1 MQTSLPDEREQQL
14 VRRFFDDARS
24 GFFVEVGA
32 NRPQQ
37 QSQTWHLEQLGWSGV
52 LIEPQP
58 NLADELSRLRRAKV
72 FAVACSSRQNAGRR
86 MTFHVAGAHSS
97 LDRDRMA
104 PGTQPQH
111 VIEVPVRA
119 LDDILAEVDAPKGFD
134 FLSIDVEGHE
144 LEVLSGFDLAR
155 WRPRLI
161 LLEDHV
167 ANLNKHRFLRNAGY
181 RLIRHFEYNGWY
193 VPREAN
199 VRVASPDR
207 WEIVRKY
214 YLGLPFRITRN
225 ASRRVRQPFKDR
237 HRLRPESNS
246 HLERNPGRKS

>member
-1 MQTSLPDEREQQL
+1 
-14 VRRFFDDARS
+14 
-24 GFFVEVGA
+24 
-32 NRPQQ
+32 
-37 QSQTWHLEQLGWSGV
+37 
-52 LIEPQP
+52 
-58 NLADELSRLRRAKV
+58 
-72 FAVACSSRQNAGRR
+72 

-214 YLGLPFRITRN
+214 YLGLPFRIARN

-237 HRLRPESNS
+237 RRLRPESNS
-246 HLERNPGRKS
+246 HLESCTES